1 MSELQALCQ
10 RLESVNR
17 DADELA
23 SDLAQRAQRL
33 SQAAS
38 QAASVG
44 SGSARAEGAHAAQAL
59 QAASRSAQQAAQL
72 LHQVS
77 VAGRG
82 FVSRHATG
90 GAGGGVPVS
99 STVGSDAVGTVSGR
113 SDASL
118 LAPFWSSHGG
128 EYVPPSDA
136 DWSSVPTALAAHSD
150 PHGFAS
156 WVNDGGN
163 GQPGRGVNCAD
174 CARSV
179 ESSWRGEPQV
189 SAARAPG
196 LGGESFGRIEE
207 WLGAPLEPSS
217 FSGIERGLAD
227 AGHGSSAYVV
237 VTWKGGGGHAFNA
250 VNHQG
255 TVFFIDAQPTGG
267 AVDTWPPKRSSPGY
281 GFDETDVN
289 EVFVNYR
296 GA

>member
-1 MSELQALCQ
+1 MSELRALCQ
-10 RLESVNR
+10 TLESVNR
-17 DADELA
+17 DADQLA
-23 SDLAQRAQRL
+23 ADLAQRAQKL
-33 SQAAS
+33 SQAAN
-38 QAASVG
+38 QAAGVG
-44 SGSARAEGAHAAQAL
+44 SGSARVEGAHAAQAL
-59 QAASRSAQQAAQL
+59 QAAARSVQQAAQL

-82 FVSRHATG
+82 FVTRHAAES
-90 GAGGGVPVS
+90 AGGGAPVI
-99 STVGSDAVGTVSGR
+99 STVRSGAVGTASDR
-113 SDASL
+113 SDASA

-136 DWSSVPTALAAHSD
+136 DWSPVPTALAAHSD
-150 PHGFAS
+150 PSTFAS

-179 ESSWRGEPQV
+179 ESSWRGQPQV

-196 LGGESFGRIEE
+196 LVGESFSRIEE
-207 WLGAPLEPSS
+207 WLGAPLGPSS
-217 FSGIERGLAD
+217 FSDIGSSLAN
-227 AGHGSSAYVV
+227 AGHGSSACVV

>member
-10 RLESVNR
+10 TLESVNR
-17 DADELA
+17 DADQLA

-38 QAASVG
+38 QAAGVG
-44 SGSARAEGAHAAQAL
+44 SGSARVEGAHAAQAL
-59 QAASRSAQQAAQL
+59 QAASRSAQQAAEL

-82 FVSRHATG
+82 FVSRHA
-90 GAGGGVPVS
+90 GAGGGGGAAVS
-99 STVGSDAVGTVSGR
+99 SAVGSSAASSASDRSGTSGL
-113 SDASL
+113 AS
-118 LAPFWSSHGG
+118 FWSSHSG
-128 EYVPPSDA
+128 EYMPPSDA
-136 DWSSVPTALAAHSD
+136 DWSPVPTALAAHSD
-150 PHGFAS
+150 PHTFAS

-163 GQPGRGVNCAD
+163 EQPGRGVNCAD

-189 SAARAPG
+189 SAARSPG

-217 FSGIERGLAD
+217 FSGIGNDLAN

-255 TVFFIDAQPTGG
+255 TVFFVDAQPTGG